1 MLKNLNLQPDFYN
14 AMHRFFIF
22 LYYLISKNRI
32 LSALLALGIAV
43 ICGFFASKI
52 HFEEDINQIIPRNE
66 KSDLTAKVLKQL
78 NFSDKIIVIIENKS
92 NEDSFQLSETADTFL
107 QKVEPLQKYINT
119 IQGKVN
125 DYEISETFDFVNQN
139 LPLFLD
145 ENDYKEIEGKLQKDS
160 IAKQVESNY
169 ISLASP
175 TSLVTKEFIKKD
187 PLGIAFLGIR
197 KLNALNI
204 SKDFK
209 LEDNYVVTKDGKNLL
224 LFIDPKYKS
233 NDTKNNEAFVDQ
245 LNAIKNNINKQ
256 FKGKTEM
263 SYFGSPVIAVAN
275 AKQIKKDIRNT
286 VLISM
291 TVLFV
296 LLMYY
301 FRNFFT
307 PVIVFLPTV
316 FSVLLALLVLYF
328 IKDKISAI
336 SLSVGAILIGITI
349 DYALHILTHYKHNNN
364 IEELY
369 KEITQPVILSSATTA
384 VSFLCLVFVRSEAL
398 KDLGLFASI
407 TVILSSVS
415 ALIIVPQ
422 LYHPKEKKGK
432 LNTNFIDKIGSY
444 PYEKNKPLII
454 GCSLVIIACLF
465 GFRHVGFNEDIGDL
479 NYIPKELKISEAK
492 LEKLSDI
499 TSKSVYT
506 ISYGDSEDE
515 ALKRNTQLNNFL
527 EKEKKEGKILSYNSI
542 GNIVLSKQDQQKKIE
557 AWIEFWDDNKK
568 NRAISELISNGSK
581 FGFNSTAFDQ
591 TNENLNKDYS
601 TLSLEDYKK
610 VKALQIPEFLSNEK
624 GFYTISNI
632 VKVDENKR
640 NIFIKD
646 VEKNH
651 EALAIDRQQMNEN
664 FLGLL
669 KRDFNTLI
677 NYSLLAIIL
686 TIIVFFRN
694 FELTVLTMFP
704 IVLTGV
710 VTAGIL
716 YFLGLE
722 LNIFSTV
729 VCTLVFGVGDDFSI
743 FLTKAMQKE
752 HTTGKNELPTYR
764 ISIILAVFTTIL
776 SIGSLIFAKHPALHS
791 LALVALIGM
800 FSVIIITSTLYPFW
814 FRFLIINR
822 AKKGLSP
829 ITLRLFLHSVLSF
842 VYYGLGGFLF
852 SVSGSYFVKNSKG
865 KTLELIKIFIA
876 RFLTSV
882 LFTNPF
888 VKKKLIKNS
897 NEDFS
902 NPAIIIA
909 NHTSFLDTL
918 AIAMVTHKIVFLVN
932 NWVYHSPI
940 FGKIVKALGFYPVS
954 QGIENGI
961 DKLKEKVDQG
971 YSLVVFPEA
980 ERSYDNDI
988 KRFHKG
994 AFYLAEKFGLDIVP
1008 VFIHGNSEVLP
1019 KGDFIIYDGSITIK
1033 VGDRI
1038 SRDDISFGENYSE
1051 RTKKINAYFRNEFAK
1066 MRNELEGENY
1076 FRKKLFLS
1084 FLYKENGVVKEIKE
1098 DFNNNRLT
1106 YFELNQ
1112 YIPKD
1117 ANILHIADDFGQ
1129 KDILLTLYQARR
1141 RVFSLIKN
1149 DEKREIA
1156 EQNYLVKK
1164 RKLDY
1169 IRDISG
1175 INKKIDV
1182 LLVSD
1187 NNFNINTITDLPETI
1202 IFLNI
1207 KTDFKKEGYNLDFT
1221 SETIKIFKKQ

>member
-1 MLKNLNLQPDFYN
+1 
-14 AMHRFFIF
+14 MHRFFIF
-22 LYYLISKNRI
+22 LYYLIAKNKL
-32 LSALLALGIAV
+32 LSVFFAVGIAV
-43 ICGFFASKI
+43 LCVFFASKI
-52 HFEEDINQIIPRNE
+52 NFEEDINQIIPKNE

-92 NEDSFQLSETADTFL
+92 KEDNFQLSETADTFL
-107 QKVEPLQKYINT
+107 GKIKPLQKYIGS

-125 DYEISETFDFVNQN
+125 DNEISETFDFVNQN
-139 LPLFLD
+139 LPLFLN
-145 ENDYKEIEGKLQKDS
+145 ENDYKEIERKLQRDS
-160 IAKQVESNY
+160 IAKQVENNY
-169 ISLASP
+169 VSLVSP

-187 PLGIAFLGIR
+187 PLGITFLGIK

-209 LEDNYVVTKDGKNLL
+209 LEDSYIVTKDGKNLL
-224 LFIDPKYKS
+224 LFIDPKNKS
-233 NDTKNNEAFVDQ
+233 NDTKNNEAFVNQ
-245 LNAIKNNINKQ
+245 LNEIKDNLNKQ
-256 FKGKTEM
+256 FKGKTEI

-275 AKQIKKDIRNT
+275 AQQIKKDIQNT
-286 VLISM
+286 VMISM
-291 TVLFV
+291 TVLLI
-296 LLMYY
+296 LLIYY
-301 FRNFFT
+301 FRNIFT
-307 PVIVFLPTV
+307 PIIVFLPTV
-316 FSVLLALLVLYF
+316 FSVLLALLILYF

-369 KEITQPVILSSATTA
+369 KEITQPIILSSATTA

-398 KDLGLFASI
+398 KDLGLFAAI
-407 TVILSSVS
+407 TVILSSIT

-422 LYHPKEKKGK
+422 LYKPKQKESG

-454 GCSLVIIACLF
+454 VCSIIIVACLF

-479 NYIPKELKISEAK
+479 NYIPKDLKISEAK
-492 LEKLSDI
+492 LQKLSDI
-499 TSKSVYT
+499 TSKSIYT
-506 ISYGDSEDE
+506 ISYGDSEE
-515 ALKRNTQLNNFL
+515 QALERNSQLSRFL
-527 EKEKKEGKILSYNSI
+527 EKEKKEGKILSYNSL
-542 GNIVLSKQDQQKKIE
+542 GNVVLSEKDQQKKIE
-557 AWIEFWDDNKK
+557 EWKKFWDANRKNQTIAELVDNG
-568 NRAISELISNGSK
+568 NK
-581 FGFNSTAFDQ
+581 FGFNSSAFDQ
-591 TNENLNKDYS
+591 FNENLNKNYS
-601 TLSLEDYKK
+601 VLSLKDYEK
-610 VKALQIPEFLSNEK
+610 VKALQISEFLSHEN
-624 GFYTISNI
+624 GFYTVSNV
-632 VKVDENKR
+632 VKVDDKKR
-640 NIFIKD
+640 DAFIKD
-646 VEKNH
+646 VEKKHN
-651 EALAIDRQQMNEN
+651 AIAIDRQQMNEN

-814 FRFLIINR
+814 FRLLITNR

-829 ITLRLFLHSVLSF
+829 ITFRLFLHSVLSF
-842 VYYGLGGFLF
+842 LYYGLGGLF
-852 SVSGSYFVKNSKG
+852 FSFIGVVFVKNYKG
-865 KTLELIKIFIA
+865 KTLEFIKLIMA

-888 VKKKLIKNS
+888 VKKKVIKNTK
-897 NEDFS
+897 EDFS
-902 NPAIIIA
+902 RPAVIIA

-918 AIAMVTHKIVFLVN
+918 AIAMTTHKIVYLVN
-932 NWVYHSPI
+932 DWVYESPI
-940 FGKIVKALGFYPVS
+940 FGRMVRALGFYPVS
-954 QGIENGI
+954 QGIENGME
-961 DKLKEKVDQG
+961 KLKEKVDQG

-980 ERSYDNDI
+980 ERSYSNDV

-994 AFYLAEKFGLDIVP
+994 AFYLAEQFGLDIVP
-1008 VFIHGNSEVLP
+1008 FYIHGNSEVLP
-1019 KGDFIIYDGSITIK
+1019 KGDFIIYDGAITVK

-1038 SRDDISFGENYSE
+1038 KKEDLSFGKNYSE
-1051 RTKKINAYFRNEFAK
+1051 RTKKVNAYFREKFAEL
-1066 MRNELEGENY
+1066 RNELEDENY
-1076 FRKKLFLS
+1076 FKKKLFLS
-1084 FLYKENGVVKEIKE
+1084 FLYKDTEVVKKVKK
-1098 DFNNNRLT
+1098 DFNQNKSV
-1106 YFELNQ
+1106 YHELNKH
-1112 YIPKD
+1112 IPKD
-1117 ANILHIADDFGQ
+1117 SNILHIADDFGQ
-1129 KDILLTLYQARR
+1129 KDILLTLQQAGRKI
-1141 RVFSLIKN
+1141 FTIIK
-1149 DEKREIA
+1149 DEEKKEIA
-1156 EQNYLVKK
+1156 KQNYIVKR
-1164 RKLDY
+1164 RKISY
-1169 IRDISG
+1169 IKDTTE
-1175 INKKIDV
+1175 INKPIDI

-1187 NNFNINTITDLPETI
+1187 EHFNIGEVAVLPETI
-1202 IFLNI
+1202 IFINCKNTIFENMNYEL
-1207 KTDFKKEGYNLDFT
+1207 KSS
-1221 SETIKIFKKQ
+1221 SESLKIFRTR

>member
-1 MLKNLNLQPDFYN
+1 
-14 AMHRFFIF
+14 MHRFFIF
-22 LYYLISKNRI
+22 LYYLIAKNKL
-32 LSALLALGIAV
+32 LSVFFAVGIAV
-43 ICGFFASKI
+43 LCVFFASKI
-52 HFEEDINQIIPRNE
+52 NFEEDINQIIPKNE

-92 NEDSFQLSETADTFL
+92 KEDNFQLSETADTFL
-107 QKVEPLQKYINT
+107 GKIKPLQKYIGS

-125 DYEISETFDFVNQN
+125 DNEISETFDFVNQN
-139 LPLFLD
+139 LPLFLN
-145 ENDYKEIEGKLQKDS
+145 ENDYKEIERKLQRDS
-160 IAKQVESNY
+160 IAKQVENNY
-169 ISLASP
+169 VSLVSP

-187 PLGIAFLGIR
+187 PLGITFLGIK

-209 LEDNYVVTKDGKNLL
+209 LEDSYIVTKDGKNLL
-224 LFIDPKYKS
+224 LFIDPKNKS
-233 NDTKNNEAFVDQ
+233 NDTKNNEAFVNQ
-245 LNAIKNNINKQ
+245 LNEIKDNLNKQ
-256 FKGKTEM
+256 FKGKTEI

-275 AKQIKKDIRNT
+275 AQQIKKDIQNT
-286 VLISM
+286 VMISM
-291 TVLFV
+291 TVLLI
-296 LLMYY
+296 LLIYY
-301 FRNFFT
+301 FRNIFT
-307 PVIVFLPTV
+307 PIIVFLPTV
-316 FSVLLALLVLYF
+316 FSVLLALLILYF

-369 KEITQPVILSSATTA
+369 KEITQPIILSSATTA

-398 KDLGLFASI
+398 KDLGLFAAI
-407 TVILSSVS
+407 TVILSSIT

-422 LYHPKEKKGK
+422 LYKPKQKESG

-454 GCSLVIIACLF
+454 VCSIIIVACLF

-479 NYIPKELKISEAK
+479 NYIPKDLKISEAK
-492 LEKLSDI
+492 LQKLSDI
-499 TSKSVYT
+499 TSKSIYT
-506 ISYGDSEDE
+506 ISYGDSEE
-515 ALKRNTQLNNFL
+515 QALARNSQLSRFL
-527 EKEKKEGKILSYNSI
+527 EKEKKEGKILSYNSL
-542 GNIVLSKQDQQKKIE
+542 GNVVLSEKDQQKKIE
-557 AWIEFWDDNKK
+557 EWKKFWDANRKNQTIAELVDNG
-568 NRAISELISNGSK
+568 NK
-581 FGFNSTAFDQ
+581 FGFNSSAFDQ
-591 TNENLNKDYS
+591 FNENLNKNYS
-601 TLSLEDYKK
+601 VLSLKDYEK
-610 VKALQIPEFLSNEK
+610 VKALQISEFLSQEN
-624 GFYTISNI
+624 GFYTVSNV
-632 VKVDENKR
+632 VKVDDKKR
-640 NIFIKD
+640 DAFIED
-646 VEKNH
+646 VEKKHNVI
-651 EALAIDRQQMNEN
+651 AIDRQQMNEN

-814 FRFLIINR
+814 FRLLITNR

-829 ITLRLFLHSVLSF
+829 ITFRLFLHSVLSF
-842 VYYGLGGFLF
+842 LYYGLGGLF
-852 SVSGSYFVKNSKG
+852 FSFIGVVFVKNSKG
-865 KTLELIKIFIA
+865 KTLEFIKLIMA

-888 VKKKLIKNS
+888 VKKKVIKNMK
-897 NEDFS
+897 EDFS
-902 NPAIIIA
+902 RPAVIIA

-918 AIAMVTHKIVFLVN
+918 AIAMTTHKIVYLVN
-932 NWVYHSPI
+932 DWVYESPI
-940 FGKIVKALGFYPVS
+940 FGRMVRALGFYPVS
-954 QGIENGI
+954 QGIENGME
-961 DKLKEKVDQG
+961 KLKEKVDQG

-980 ERSYDNDI
+980 ERSYTNDV

-994 AFYLAEKFGLDIVP
+994 AFYLAEQFGLDIVP
-1008 VFIHGNSEVLP
+1008 LYIHGNSEVLP
-1019 KGDFIIYDGSITIK
+1019 KGDFIIYDGAITVK

-1038 SRDDISFGENYSE
+1038 KKEDLSFGKNYSE
-1051 RTKKINAYFRNEFAK
+1051 RTKKVNAYFREKFAEL
-1066 MRNELEGENY
+1066 RNELEDENY
-1076 FRKKLFLS
+1076 FKKKLFLS
-1084 FLYKENGVVKEIKE
+1084 FLYKDNEVVQEVKK
-1098 DFNNNRLT
+1098 DFNQNKSV
-1106 YFELNQ
+1106 YHELNKH
-1112 YIPKD
+1112 IPKD
-1117 ANILHIADDFGQ
+1117 SNILHIADDFGQ
-1129 KDILLTLYQARR
+1129 KDILLTLQQAGRKI
-1141 RVFSLIKN
+1141 FTLIK
-1149 DEKREIA
+1149 DEEKREIA
-1156 EQNYLVKK
+1156 KQNYIVKR
-1164 RKLDY
+1164 RKISY
-1169 IRDISG
+1169 IKDTTE
-1175 INKKIDV
+1175 INKPIDI

-1187 NNFNINTITDLPETI
+1187 EHFNIGEVAVLPETI
-1202 IFLNI
+1202 IFINCKNTIFENMNYEL
-1207 KTDFKKEGYNLDFT
+1207 KSS
-1221 SETIKIFKKQ
+1221 SESLKIFRTR

>member
-1 MLKNLNLQPDFYN
+1 
-14 AMHRFFIF
+14 MHRFFIF
-22 LYYLISKNRI
+22 LYYLIAKNRI
-32 LSALLALGIAV
+32 ISIAIALGISAM
-43 ICGFFASKI
+43 CLFFASKI
-52 HFEEDINQIIPRNE
+52 NFEEDINQIIPKSE

-78 NFSDKIIVIIENKS
+78 NFSDKIIVIIEKKS
-92 NEDSFQLSETADTFL
+92 KDDNFQLSETADQFL
-107 QKVEPLQKYINT
+107 EKTKPLKKYIGS

-125 DYEISETFDFVNQN
+125 DNEISETFDFVNQN

-145 ENDYKEIEGKLQKDS
+145 DKDYQEIERKLNKDS
-160 IAKQVESNY
+160 IAKQVENNY
-169 ISLASP
+169 VSLVSP
-175 TSLVTKEFIKKD
+175 TSLVTKDFIKKD
-187 PLGIAFLGIR
+187 PLGITFLGIK

-224 LFIDPKYKS
+224 LFIEPKNKS
-233 NDTKNNEAFVDQ
+233 NDTKNNEAFVNQ
-245 LNAIKNNINKQ
+245 LNEIKENLNTE
-256 FKGKTEM
+256 FKGKTEL

-275 AKQIKKDIRNT
+275 AQQIKKDIQNT
-286 VLISM
+286 VIISM
-291 TVLFV
+291 SLLMI

-301 FRNFFT
+301 FRSFFT
-307 PVIVFLPTV
+307 PLIIFIPTL
-316 FSVLLALLVLYF
+316 FSVLLALMVLYF

-369 KEITQPVILSSATTA
+369 KEITQPIILSSATTA

-407 TVILSSVS
+407 TVIFSAVL

-422 LYHPKEKKGK
+422 LYHPKEKAGK
-432 LNTNFIDKIGSY
+432 VNANFIDKIGHY

-454 GCSLVIIACLF
+454 GCSIVIIACLF
-465 GFRHVGFNEDIGDL
+465 GFRHVGFNDDIGDL

-499 TSKSVYT
+499 TSKSIYT
-506 ISYGDSEDE
+506 ISYGNSEEE
-515 ALKRNTQLNNFL
+515 ALTRNSDLSTFL
-527 EKEKKEGKILSYNSI
+527 EKEKREGKILSYNSL
-542 GNIVLSKQDQQKKIE
+542 GNVVLSKEDQQQKVENWKK
-557 AWIEFWDDNKK
+557 FWNQNKK
-568 NRAISELISNGSK
+568 NETISELVNNGNK
-581 FGFNSTAFDQ
+581 FGFNASAFDQ
-591 TNENLNKDYS
+591 FNENLNKNYS
-601 TLSLEDYKK
+601 TLSLKDYEKI
-610 VKALQIPEFLSNEK
+610 KALQISEFLSQEN
-624 GFYTISNI
+624 GFYTVSNV
-632 VKVDENKR
+632 VKLDEKKR
-640 NIFIKD
+640 DVFIKD
-646 VEKNH
+646 IEKRKD
-651 EALAIDRQQMNEN
+651 AIAIDRQQMNEN

-677 NYSLLAIIL
+677 NYSLLAILL
-686 TIIVFFRN
+686 TIVVFFRN
-694 FELTVLTMFP
+694 FELTLLTMFP

-800 FSVIIITSTLYPFW
+800 LSVIIITSTLYPFW

-822 AKKGLSP
+822 QKKGLSP
-829 ITLRLFLHSVLSF
+829 ITLRLFFHSVILF
-842 VYYGLGGFLF
+842 IYYGLGGLIF
-852 SVSGSYFVKNSKG
+852 SAIGSFFPKNAKG
-865 KTLELIKIFIA
+865 KTLDIIKLIMAKFMK
-876 RFLTSV
+876 SV
-882 LFTNPF
+882 LYGNPF
-888 VKKKLIKNS
+888 VKKKIISNP

-902 NPAIIIA
+902 KPAIIIA

-918 AIAMVTHKIVFLVN
+918 AIAMTTHKIVFLVN
-932 NWVYHSPI
+932 DWVYDSPV

-961 DKLKEKVDQG
+961 EKLRKKVKEG

-980 ERSYDNDI
+980 SRSYTNDV

-994 AFYLAEKFGLDIVP
+994 AFYLAEEFGLDILP
-1008 VFIHGNSEVLP
+1008 LYIHGNSEVLP

-1038 SRDDISFGENYSE
+1038 RQNDLAYGKTYQD
-1051 RTKKINAYFRNEFAK
+1051 RTKNINANFRNEFAK
-1066 MRNELEGENY
+1066 LRTEIEDENY
-1076 FRKKLFLS
+1076 FKKKLFLS
-1084 FLYKENGVVKEIKE
+1084 FLYKETEVVKAVKD
-1098 DFNNNRLT
+1098 DFNENKSV
-1106 YFELNQ
+1106 YFELNKH
-1112 YIPKD
+1112 IPKD
-1117 ANILHIADDFGQ
+1117 ATILHIADDFGQ
-1129 KDILLTLYQARR
+1129 KDFLLTIQQASRKI
-1141 RVFSLIKN
+1141 FSFIKN
-1149 DEKREIA
+1149 KEKREIA
-1156 EQNYLVKK
+1156 EQNYLIKK
-1164 RKLDY
+1164 RKLIY
-1169 IRDISG
+1169 VEKLSDIH
-1175 INKKIDV
+1175 KTIDI

-1187 NNFNINTITDLPETI
+1187 RNFDLADITVLPETV
-1202 IFLNI
+1202 IFLNTKNKLFGNSNFNLAYNSESI
-1207 KTDFKKEGYNLDFT
+1207 KVLRRK
-1221 SETIKIFKKQ
+1221 

>member
-1 MLKNLNLQPDFYN
+1 MFT
-14 AMHRFFIF
+14 
-22 LYYLISKNRI
+22 
-32 LSALLALGIAV
+32 ALGIATLCV
-43 ICGFFASKI
+43 FFASKI
-52 HFEEDINQIIPRNE
+52 NFEEDINQIIPKNE

-107 QKVEPLQKYINT
+107 QKTEPLQKYISSV
-119 IQGKVN
+119 QGKVN
-125 DYEISETFDFVNQN
+125 DDEISETFDFVSQN
-139 LPLFLD
+139 LPLFLNT
-145 ENDYKEIEGKLQKDS
+145 EDYREIDRKIRKDS
-160 IAKQVESNY
+160 IARQVENNY

-187 PLGIAFLGIR
+187 PLGLTFLGIR

-209 LEDNYVVTKDGKNLL
+209 LEDSYIVTKDGKNLL
-224 LFIDPKYKS
+224 LFIDPKNKS
-233 NDTKNNEAFVDQ
+233 NDTKANEFFVDQ
-245 LNAIKNNINKQ
+245 LNIIKDSLNKQ
-256 FKGKTEM
+256 FKGKTEI

-275 AKQIKKDIRNT
+275 AQQIKKDIQNT
-286 VLISM
+286 VVISM
-291 TVLFV
+291 TVLLV
-296 LLMYY
+296 LLIYY

-307 PVIVFLPTV
+307 PIIVFLPTV
-316 FSVLLALLVLYF
+316 FSVFLALLVLYF

-369 KEITQPVILSSATTA
+369 KEITQPIILSSATTA

-398 KDLGLFASI
+398 KDLGLFAAI
-407 TVILSSVS
+407 TVILSSFT

-422 LYHPKEKKGK
+422 LYKPKEKGEN

-454 GCSLVIIACLF
+454 GCSVIILACLF

-492 LEKLSDI
+492 LQKLSDI
-499 TSKSVYT
+499 TSKSIYT
-506 ISYGDSEDE
+506 ISYGNSEEE
-515 ALKRNTQLNNFL
+515 ALARNSELSSFL
-527 EKEKKEGKILSYNSI
+527 EKEKKQGKILSYNSI
-542 GNIVLSKQDQQKKIE
+542 GSVVLSEKDQQKKIE
-557 AWIEFWDDNKK
+557 EWNNFWNGNKK
-568 NRAISELISNGSK
+568 NETISELIGNGNK
-581 FGFNSTAFDQ
+581 LGFNSSAFDNFNQ
-591 TNENLNKDYS
+591 VLNKNYT
-601 TLSLEDYKK
+601 TLSLKDYEK
-610 VKALQIPEFLSNEK
+610 VKALQISEFMSNEN
-624 GFYTISNI
+624 GFYTVSNV
-632 VKVDENKR
+632 VKVDETKR
-640 NIFIKD
+640 DAFIKD
-646 VEKNH
+646 IEKKH
-651 EALAIDRQQMNEN
+651 DALAIDRQQMNEN

-694 FELTVLTMFP
+694 FELTILTMFP

-743 FLTKAMQKE
+743 FLTQAMQKE

-800 FSVIIITSTLYPFW
+800 FSVIVITSTLYPFW
-814 FRFLIINR
+814 FRFFITNR

-829 ITLRLFLHSVLSF
+829 ITLRLFLSAVFSF
-842 VYYGLGGFLF
+842 LYYGLGGMIFSAFGSLF
-852 SVSGSYFVKNSKG
+852 IKNTKG
-865 KTLELIKIFIA
+865 RTLDIIKLILA

-882 LFTNPF
+882 LYSNPF
-888 VKKKLIKNS
+888 VRKRVIRNTA
-897 NEDFS
+897 EDFS
-902 NPAIIIA
+902 KPAVIIA

-918 AIAMVTHKIVFLVN
+918 AIAMATHKIIYLVN
-932 NWVYHSPI
+932 DWVYQSPV
-940 FGKIVKALGFYPVS
+940 FGKLVRALGFYPVS
-954 QGIENGI
+954 QGIENGME
-961 DKLKEKVDQG
+961 KLKEKIDQG

-980 ERSYDNDI
+980 ERSYTNDV

-994 AFYLAEKFGLDIVP
+994 AFYLAEQFNLDVLP
-1008 VFIHGNSEVLP
+1008 LYIHGNSEVLP
-1019 KGDFIIYDGSITIK
+1019 KGDFIIYDGSITVK
-1033 VGDRI
+1033 VGNRI
-1038 SRDDISFGENYSE
+1038 SREDMSFGKNYSE
-1051 RTKKINAYFRNEFAK
+1051 RTKKINAYYREEFAQLRK
-1066 MRNELEGENY
+1066 EIEDENY
-1076 FRKKLFLS
+1076 FKKMLFLS
-1084 FLYKENGVVKEIKE
+1084 FLYKDTDVVKEIKK
-1098 DFNNNRLT
+1098 DFNANKSV
-1106 YFELNQ
+1106 YFELNKH
-1112 YIPKD
+1112 ISND
-1117 ANILHIADDFGQ
+1117 ATILHIADDYGQ
-1129 KDILLTLYQARR
+1129 KDVLLTLYQAGRR
-1141 RVFSLIKN
+1141 IFSLIKN
-1149 DEKREIA
+1149 DDKRA
-1156 EQNYLVKK
+1156 TAAHNYLVKR
-1164 RKLDY
+1164 RKIHY
-1169 IRDISG
+1169 IEELSE
-1175 INKKIDV
+1175 INKNIDV

-1187 NNFNINTITDLPETI
+1187 DTFTVSTIQELPETI
-1202 IFLNI
+1202 IFVNTTNTLSESENYTLEFSSESI
-1207 KTDFKKEGYNLDFT
+1207 KVFKTK
-1221 SETIKIFKKQ
+1221 

>member
-1 MLKNLNLQPDFYN
+1 
-14 AMHRFFIF
+14 MHRFFIY
-22 LYYLISKNRI
+22 LYYLIARNRI
-32 LSALLALGIAV
+32 LSIATALGVAV
-43 ICGFFASKI
+43 LCLFFASKI
-52 HFEEDINQIIPRNE
+52 NFEEDINQIIPKSE

-78 NFSDKIIVIIENKS
+78 NFSDKIIVIIEKKS
-92 NEDSFQLSETADTFL
+92 KDDNFQLSETADSFL
-107 QKVEPLQKYINT
+107 EKTKPLEQYIGSV
-119 IQGKVN
+119 QGKVN
-125 DYEISETFDFVNQN
+125 DNEISETFDFVNQN

-145 ENDYKEIEGKLQKDS
+145 ENDYLEIERKLNKDS
-160 IAKQVESNY
+160 IAKQVENNY
-169 ISLASP
+169 VSLVSP
-175 TSLVTKEFIKKD
+175 TSLVTKDFIKKD
-187 PLGIAFLGIR
+187 PLRITFLGIK

-224 LFIDPKYKS
+224 LFIEPKNKS
-233 NDTKNNEAFVDQ
+233 NDTKNNETFVNQ
-245 LNAIKNNINKQ
+245 LNEIKDNLNKE
-256 FKGKTEM
+256 FKGKTEL

-275 AKQIKKDIRNT
+275 AQQIKKDIQNT
-286 VLISM
+286 VIISM
-291 TVLFV
+291 TVLLI
-296 LLMYY
+296 LLIYY

-307 PVIVFLPTV
+307 PIIVFLPTL
-316 FSVLLALLVLYF
+316 FSVLLALMVLYF

-369 KEITQPVILSSATTA
+369 KEITQPIILSSATTA

-407 TVILSSVS
+407 TVLFSSVS

-422 LYHPKEKKGK
+422 LYHPKEKSDT
-432 LNTNFIDKIGSY
+432 LNSNFIDKIGHY

-499 TSKSVYT
+499 TSKSIYT
-506 ISYGDSEDE
+506 ISYGNSEEE
-515 ALKRNTQLNNFL
+515 ALARNSDLSTFL
-527 EKEKKEGKILSYNSI
+527 EKEKKDGKILSYNSL
-542 GNIVLSKQDQQKKIE
+542 GNVVLSKEDQQKKVAI
-557 AWIEFWDDNKK
+557 WQNFWNENKK
-568 NRAISELISNGSK
+568 NSTISELVSNGNR
-581 FGFNSTAFDQ
+581 FGFNSSAFDQ
-591 TNENLNKDYS
+591 FNENLNKTYS
-601 TLSLEDYKK
+601 TLSLKDYEKI
-610 VKALQIPEFLSNEK
+610 KALQISEFLSQEN
-624 GFYTISNI
+624 GFYTVSNV
-632 VKVDENKR
+632 VKVDEKKR
-640 NIFIKD
+640 DAFIKD
-646 VEKNH
+646 IEKKH
-651 EALAIDRQQMNEN
+651 DAIAIDRQQMNEN

-677 NYSLLAIIL
+677 NYSLLAILL

-694 FELTVLTMFP
+694 FELTLLTMFP

-800 FSVIIITSTLYPFW
+800 LSVIIITSTLYPFW

-822 AKKGLSP
+822 TKKGLSP
-829 ITLRLFLHSVLSF
+829 ITFRLFLHSVILF
-842 VYYGLGGFLF
+842 IYYGLGGLIF
-852 SVSGSYFVKNSKG
+852 SVIGSIFVKNSKG
-865 KTLELIKIFIA
+865 KTLDLIKLILA
-876 RFLTSV
+876 KFLTSV
-882 LFTNPF
+882 LHGNPF
-888 VKKKLIKNS
+888 VKKKVITNP
-897 NEDFS
+897 NENFS
-902 NPAIIIA
+902 KPAIIIA

-918 AIAMVTHKIVFLVN
+918 AIAMATHKIVYLVN
-932 NWVYHSPI
+932 DWVYDSPV
-940 FGKIVKALGFYPVS
+940 FGKLVKALGFYPVS
-954 QGIENGI
+954 QGIENGKE
-961 DKLKEKVDQG
+961 KLKEKIDQG

-980 ERSYDNDI
+980 ERSYTNDV

-994 AFYLAEKFGLDIVP
+994 AFYLAEEFGLDILP
-1008 VFIHGNSEVLP
+1008 LYIHGNSEVLP
-1019 KGDFIIYDGSITIK
+1019 KGDFIIYDGDIIVK

-1038 SRDDISFGENYSE
+1038 SKDNLSFGTTYKE
-1051 RTKKINAYFRNEFAK
+1051 RAKNINFYFRNEFAK
-1066 MRNELEGENY
+1066 LRNEIEDENY
-1076 FRKKLFLS
+1076 FKKKLLLS
-1084 FLYKENGVVKEIKE
+1084 FLYKETEVVKEVKQ
-1098 DFNNNRLT
+1098 DFNDNKSV

-1112 YIPKD
+1112 HIAKD

-1129 KDILLTLYQARR
+1129 KDILMTLQQAGRR
-1141 RVFSLIKN
+1141 IFSLIGN
-1149 DEKREIA
+1149 EEKRQIA
-1156 EQNYLVKK
+1156 ENNYVVKN
-1164 RKLDY
+1164 RKINY
-1169 IRDISG
+1169 IKNTSEITKD
-1175 INKKIDV
+1175 IDV
-1182 LLVSD
+1182 LLISD
-1187 NNFNINTITDLPETI
+1187 ANFNVDEIAQLPKTVIFINTE
-1202 IFLNI
+1202 NI
-1207 KTDFKKEGYNLDFT
+1207 VFNDSSFNLVRTNESIRVFRH
-1221 SETIKIFKKQ
+1221 E

>member
-1 MLKNLNLQPDFYN
+1 MFT
-14 AMHRFFIF
+14 
-22 LYYLISKNRI
+22 
-32 LSALLALGIAV
+32 ALGIATLCV
-43 ICGFFASKI
+43 FFASKI
-52 HFEEDINQIIPRNE
+52 NFEEDINQIIPKNE

-107 QKVEPLQKYINT
+107 QKTEPLQKYISSV
-119 IQGKVN
+119 QGKVN
-125 DYEISETFDFVNQN
+125 DDEISETFDFVSQN
-139 LPLFLD
+139 LPLFLNT
-145 ENDYKEIEGKLQKDS
+145 EDYREIDRKIRKDS
-160 IAKQVESNY
+160 IARQVENNY

-187 PLGIAFLGIR
+187 PLGLTFLGIR

-209 LEDNYVVTKDGKNLL
+209 LEDSYIVTKDGKNLL
-224 LFIDPKYKS
+224 LFIDPKNKS
-233 NDTKNNEAFVDQ
+233 NDTKANEFFVDQ
-245 LNAIKNNINKQ
+245 LNIIKDSLNKQ
-256 FKGKTEM
+256 FKGKTEI

-275 AKQIKKDIRNT
+275 AQQIKKDIQNT
-286 VLISM
+286 VVISM
-291 TVLFV
+291 TVLLV
-296 LLMYY
+296 LLIYY

-307 PVIVFLPTV
+307 PIIVFLPTV

-369 KEITQPVILSSATTA
+369 KEITQPIILSSATTA

-398 KDLGLFASI
+398 KDLGLFAAI
-407 TVILSSVS
+407 TVILSSFT

-422 LYHPKEKKGK
+422 LYKPKEKGEN

-454 GCSLVIIACLF
+454 GCSVIILACLF

-492 LEKLSDI
+492 LQKLSDI
-499 TSKSVYT
+499 TSKSIYT
-506 ISYGDSEDE
+506 ISYGNSEEE
-515 ALKRNTQLNNFL
+515 ALARNSELSSFL
-527 EKEKKEGKILSYNSI
+527 EKEKKQGKILSYNSI
-542 GNIVLSKQDQQKKIE
+542 GSVVLSEKDQQKKIE
-557 AWIEFWDDNKK
+557 EWNNFWNGNKK
-568 NRAISELISNGSK
+568 NETISELIGNGNK
-581 FGFNSTAFDQ
+581 LGFNSSAFDNFNQ
-591 TNENLNKDYS
+591 VLNKNYT
-601 TLSLEDYKK
+601 TLSLKDYEK
-610 VKALQIPEFLSNEK
+610 VKALQISEFMSNEN
-624 GFYTISNI
+624 GFYTVSNV
-632 VKVDENKR
+632 VKVDETKR
-640 NIFIKD
+640 DAFIKD
-646 VEKNH
+646 IEKKH
-651 EALAIDRQQMNEN
+651 DALAIDRQQMNEN

-694 FELTVLTMFP
+694 FELTILTMFP

-743 FLTKAMQKE
+743 FLTQAMQKE

-800 FSVIIITSTLYPFW
+800 FSVIVITSTLYPFW
-814 FRFLIINR
+814 FRFFITNR

-829 ITLRLFLHSVLSF
+829 ITLRLFLSAVFSF
-842 VYYGLGGFLF
+842 LYYGLGGMIFSAFGSLF
-852 SVSGSYFVKNSKG
+852 IKNTKG
-865 KTLELIKIFIA
+865 RTLDIIKLILA

-882 LFTNPF
+882 LYSNPF
-888 VKKKLIKNS
+888 VRKRVIRNTA
-897 NEDFS
+897 EDFS
-902 NPAIIIA
+902 KPAVIIA

-918 AIAMVTHKIVFLVN
+918 AIAMATHKIIYLVN
-932 NWVYHSPI
+932 DWVYQSPV
-940 FGKIVKALGFYPVS
+940 FGKLVRALGFYPVS
-954 QGIENGI
+954 QGIENGME
-961 DKLKEKVDQG
+961 KLKEKIDQG

-980 ERSYDNDI
+980 ERSYTNDV

-994 AFYLAEKFGLDIVP
+994 AFYLAEQFNLDVLP
-1008 VFIHGNSEVLP
+1008 LYIHGNSEVLP
-1019 KGDFIIYDGSITIK
+1019 KGDFIIYDGSITVK
-1033 VGDRI
+1033 VGNRI
-1038 SRDDISFGENYSE
+1038 SREDMSFGKNYSE
-1051 RTKKINAYFRNEFAK
+1051 RTKKINAYYREEFAQLRK
-1066 MRNELEGENY
+1066 EIEDENY
-1076 FRKKLFLS
+1076 FKKMLFLS
-1084 FLYKENGVVKEIKE
+1084 FLYKDTDVVKEVKK
-1098 DFNNNRLT
+1098 DFNANKSV
-1106 YFELNQ
+1106 YFELNKH
-1112 YIPKD
+1112 ISND
-1117 ANILHIADDFGQ
+1117 ATILHIADDYGQ
-1129 KDILLTLYQARR
+1129 KDVLLTLYQAGRR
-1141 RVFSLIKN
+1141 IFSLIKN
-1149 DEKREIA
+1149 DDKRVTA
-1156 EQNYLVKK
+1156 AHNYLVKR
-1164 RKLDY
+1164 RKIHY
-1169 IRDISG
+1169 IEELSE
-1175 INKKIDV
+1175 INKNIDV

-1187 NNFNINTITDLPETI
+1187 DTFTVSTIQELPETI
-1202 IFLNI
+1202 IFVNTTNTLSESENYTLEFSSESI
-1207 KTDFKKEGYNLDFT
+1207 KVFKTK
-1221 SETIKIFKKQ
+1221 

>member
-1 MLKNLNLQPDFYN
+1 
-14 AMHRFFIF
+14 MHRFFIY
-22 LYYLISKNRI
+22 LYYLISKNRFI
-32 LSALLALGIAV
+32 SVAVALGIAV
-43 ICGFFASKI
+43 LCLFLASKI
-52 HFEEDINQIIPRNE
+52 NFEEDINQIIPKNE

-78 NFSDKIIVIIENKS
+78 NFSDKIIVIIEKKS
-92 NEDSFQLSETADTFL
+92 KDDNFQLSETADQFL
-107 QKVEPLQKYINT
+107 EKTKPLEKYIGS

-125 DYEISETFDFVNQN
+125 DNEISETFDFVNQN

-145 ENDYKEIEGKLQKDS
+145 DNDYQEIERKLNKDS

-169 ISLASP
+169 VSLVSP

-187 PLGIAFLGIR
+187 PLGITFLGIK

-224 LFIDPKYKS
+224 LFIEPKNKS
-233 NDTKNNEAFVDQ
+233 NDTKNNEVFVNQ
-245 LNAIKNNINKQ
+245 LNEIKDNLNKE
-256 FKGKTEM
+256 FNGKIEL

-275 AKQIKKDIRNT
+275 AQQIKKDIQNT
-286 VLISM
+286 VIISM
-291 TVLFV
+291 TVLMI
-296 LLMYY
+296 LLIYY
-301 FRNFFT
+301 FRSFFT
-307 PVIVFLPTV
+307 PIVIFLPTL
-316 FSVLLALLVLYF
+316 FSVLLSLMVLYF

-369 KEITQPVILSSATTA
+369 KEITQPIILSSATTA

-407 TVILSSVS
+407 TVLFSSVL

-422 LYHPKEKKGK
+422 LYHPKEKSDQ
-432 LNTNFIDKIGSY
+432 LNTNFIDKIGHY

-479 NYIPKELKISEAK
+479 NYIPKDLKISEAK

-499 TSKSVYT
+499 TSKSIYT
-506 ISYGDSEDE
+506 ISYGNSEEE
-515 ALKRNTQLNNFL
+515 ALARNSDLSQFL
-527 EKEKKEGKILSYNSI
+527 EKEKKEGKILSYNSL
-542 GNIVLSKQDQQKKIE
+542 GNVVLSKEDQQKKVAI
-557 AWIEFWDDNKK
+557 WQNFWNENKK
-568 NRAISELISNGSK
+568 NHTISELIDNGNK
-581 FGFNSTAFDQ
+581 FGFNSSAFDQ
-591 TNENLNKDYS
+591 FNENLNKTYS
-601 TLSLEDYKK
+601 VLSLKDYEKI
-610 VKALQIPEFLSNEK
+610 KALQISEFLSQEN
-624 GFYTISNI
+624 GFYTVSNV
-632 VKVDENKR
+632 VKVDEKKR
-640 NIFIKD
+640 DAFIKD
-646 VEKNH
+646 IEKKH
-651 EALAIDRQQMNEN
+651 DAIAIDRQQMNEN

-677 NYSLLAIIL
+677 NYSLLAILL

-694 FELTVLTMFP
+694 FELTLLTMFP

-800 FSVIIITSTLYPFW
+800 LSVIIITSTLYPFW

-822 AKKGLSP
+822 TKKGLSP
-829 ITLRLFLHSVLSF
+829 ITFRLFLHSVILF
-842 VYYGLGGFLF
+842 IYYGLGGLMF
-852 SVSGSYFVKNSKG
+852 SALGSVFVKNAKG
-865 KTLELIKIFIA
+865 KTLDIIKLILAKFMK
-876 RFLTSV
+876 SV
-882 LFTNPF
+882 LYGNPF
-888 VKKKLIKNS
+888 VKKKVITNP

-902 NPAIIIA
+902 KPAIIIA

-918 AIAMVTHKIVFLVN
+918 AIGMTTHKIVYLVN
-932 NWVYHSPI
+932 DWVYDSPI
-940 FGKIVKALGFYPVS
+940 FGKLVKALGFFPVS
-954 QGIENGI
+954 QGIENGKE
-961 DKLKEKVDQG
+961 KLKEKIDQG

-980 ERSYDNDI
+980 ERSYTNDI

-994 AFYLAEKFGLDIVP
+994 AFYLAEEFSLDILP
-1008 VFIHGNSEVLP
+1008 LYIHGNSEVLP
-1019 KGDFIIYDGSITIK
+1019 KGDFIIYDGSITVK

-1038 SRDDISFGENYSE
+1038 SKDDLSFGTNYKE
-1051 RTKKINAYFRNEFAK
+1051 RAKNINANFRNDFAK
-1066 MRNELEGENY
+1066 LRNEIEDENY
-1076 FRKKLFLS
+1076 FKKKLFLS
-1084 FLYKENGVVKEIKE
+1084 FLYKETEIVKEVKD
-1098 DFNNNRLT
+1098 DFNENKSV
-1106 YFELNQ
+1106 YFELNK
-1112 YIPKD
+1112 YIAKD
-1117 ANILHIADDFGQ
+1117 ATILHIADDYGQ
-1129 KDILLTLYQARR
+1129 KDFLLTIQQAGRKI
-1141 RVFSLIKN
+1141 FSFIINK
-1149 DEKREIA
+1149 EKREIA
-1156 EQNYLVKK
+1156 EQNYLVKR
-1164 RKLDY
+1164 RKLNY
-1169 IRDISG
+1169 IKNLSD
-1175 INKKIDV
+1175 INKTIDV
-1182 LLVSD
+1182 LLISDQNFDLSEIENFPETVILLNTGNSFSD
-1187 NNFNINTITDLPETI
+1187 NPDFNLEHNSES
-1202 IFLNI
+1202 I
-1207 KTDFKKEGYNLDFT
+1207 KVLRRK
-1221 SETIKIFKKQ
+1221 

>member
-1 MLKNLNLQPDFYN
+1 
-14 AMHRFFIF
+14 MHRFFIY
-22 LYYLISKNRI
+22 LYHLISKNRI
-32 LSALLALGIAV
+32 LSVCFALGIALL
-43 ICGFFASKI
+43 CGYFASKI
-52 HFEEDINQIIPRNE
+52 NFEEDINQIIPKNE

-107 QKVEPLQKYINT
+107 QKLETLQQYVGSV
-119 IQGKVN
+119 QGKVN
-125 DYEISETFDFVNQN
+125 DEEISETFDFVNQN

-145 ENDYKEIEGKLQKDS
+145 ENDYKEIEKKLQKDS
-160 IAKQVESNY
+160 ITKLVENNY
-169 ISLASP
+169 VSLVSP
-175 TSLVTKEFIKKD
+175 TSLVTKDFIKKD
-187 PLGIAFLGIR
+187 PLGITFLGIK

-209 LEDNYVVTKDGKNLL
+209 LEDNYIVTKDGKHLL
-224 LFIDPKYKS
+224 LFIEPKNKS

-245 LNAIKNNINKQ
+245 LNEIKDNINKQ
-256 FKGKTEM
+256 FKGKTEL

-275 AKQIKKDIRNT
+275 AKQIKKDIQNT

-291 TVLFV
+291 TVLFI

-369 KEITQPVILSSATTA
+369 KEITQPIILSSATTA

-398 KDLGLFASI
+398 KDLGLFAAI

-422 LYHPKEKKGK
+422 LYHPKKNEKKE
-432 LNTNFIDKIGSY
+432 NTNFIDTIGAY

-499 TSKSVYT
+499 TSKSIYT
-506 ISYGDSEDE
+506 ISYGNSAEE
-515 ALKRNTQLNNFL
+515 ALSRNSQLSHFL
-527 EKEKKEGKILSYNSI
+527 EKEKQEGKILSYNSL
-542 GNIVLSKQDQQKKIE
+542 GNVVLSKQDQQKKIE
-557 AWIEFWDDNKK
+557 IWEKFWENKK
-568 NRAISELISNGSK
+568 DHTISELVSNGIQ
-581 FGFNSTAFDQ
+581 FGFNSSAFSQ
-591 TNENLNKDYS
+591 FNEVLSKEYS
-601 TLSLEDYKK
+601 TLSLQDYEKI
-610 VKALQIPEFLSNEK
+610 KALQVSEFLSSEN
-624 GFYTISNI
+624 GFYTVSNV
-632 VKVDENKR
+632 VKVDEKKR
-640 NIFIKD
+640 DAFIKD
-646 VEKNH
+646 IEKKH
-651 EALAIDRQQMNEN
+651 DALAIDRQQMNEN

-704 IVLTGV
+704 IVLTGI

-829 ITLRLFLHSVLSF
+829 ITFRLFLHSILSF
-842 VYYGLGGFLF
+842 LYYGLGGVFF
-852 SVSGSYFVKNSKG
+852 SVFGSFFVKNSKG
-865 KTLELIKIFIA
+865 KTLDFIKLIMAK
-876 RFLTSV
+876 FLTSV
-882 LFTNPF
+882 LFSNPF
-888 VKKKLIKNS
+888 VKKRVIKNS

-902 NPAIIIA
+902 KPAIIIA

-918 AIAMVTHKIVFLVN
+918 AIAMTTHKIVYLVN
-932 NWVYHSPI
+932 DWVYQSPI
-940 FGKIVKALGFYPVS
+940 FGKMVRALGFYPVS
-954 QGIENGI
+954 QGIENGME
-961 DKLKEKVDQG
+961 KLKEKVDQG

-980 ERSYDNDI
+980 ERSYTNDI

-994 AFYLAEKFGLDIVP
+994 AFYLAEQFGLDILP
-1008 VFIHGNSEVLP
+1008 LYIHGNSEVLP
-1019 KGDFIIYDGSITIK
+1019 KGDFIIYDGSITVK

-1038 SRDDISFGENYSE
+1038 RKDDVSFGKSYPE
-1051 RTKKINAYFRNEFAK
+1051 RTKKINAYFREQFAQL
-1066 MRNELEGENY
+1066 RNEIEDENY
-1076 FRKKLFLS
+1076 FKKKLFLS
-1084 FLYKENGVVKEIKE
+1084 YLYKENEVVHEVKE
-1098 DFNNNRLT
+1098 DFNTNKT
-1106 YFELNQ
+1106 AYFELNKH
-1112 YIPKD
+1112 IPKD
-1117 ANILHIADDFGQ
+1117 STILHISDDFGQ
-1129 KDILLTLYQARR
+1129 KDVLLLLYQAGRR
-1141 RVFSLIKN
+1141 IFSRISN
-1149 DEKREIA
+1149 EEKRDVA
-1156 EQNYLVKK
+1156 EQNYLVKR
-1164 RKLDY
+1164 RKLSY
-1169 IRDISG
+1169 INDISE
-1175 INKKIDV
+1175 INKNIDV
-1182 LLVSD
+1182 LLISD
-1187 NNFNINTITDLPETI
+1187 SRFKINTLSTLPETI
-1202 IFLNI
+1202 IFLNV
-1207 KTDFKKEGYNLDFT
+1207 KEPGFENPVFQKKLDT
-1221 SETIKIFKKQ
+1221 GAIKIFKKH

>member
-1 MLKNLNLQPDFYN
+1 
-14 AMHRFFIF
+14 MHRFFIF
-22 LYYLISKNRI
+22 LYYLISKNKI
-32 LSALLALGIAV
+32 LSVLTALGIAFLC
-43 ICGFFASKI
+43 IFFASKI
-52 HFEEDINQIIPRNE
+52 NFEEDINQIIPKNE

-78 NFSDKIIVIIENKS
+78 NFSDKIIVIIENRS
-92 NEDSFQLSETADTFL
+92 GEDSFLLSETADTFL
-107 QKVEPLQKYINT
+107 KKIEPLQKYIGSV
-119 IQGKVN
+119 QGKVN
-125 DYEISETFDFVNQN
+125 DNEISETFDFVNQN
-139 LPLFLD
+139 LPLFLN
-145 ENDYKEIEGKLQKDS
+145 ESDYKQIDGKLQKDS
-160 IAKQVESNY
+160 IARQVENNY
-169 ISLASP
+169 ISLVSP

-187 PLGIAFLGIR
+187 PLGLTFLGIK

-209 LEDNYVVTKDGKNLL
+209 LEDSYIVTKDGKNLL
-224 LFIDPKYKS
+224 LFIDPKNKS
-233 NDTKNNEAFVDQ
+233 NDTKANEAFVDQ
-245 LNAIKNNINKQ
+245 LNSIKDSINKQ
-256 FKGKTEM
+256 FRGKTEI

-275 AKQIKKDIRNT
+275 AQQIKKDIQNT
-286 VLISM
+286 VVISM
-291 TVLFV
+291 TVLLI
-296 LLMYY
+296 LLIYY

-307 PVIVFLPTV
+307 PIIVFLPTV

-369 KEITQPVILSSATTA
+369 KEITQPIILSSATTA

-398 KDLGLFASI
+398 KDLGLFAAI
-407 TVILSSVS
+407 TVILSSIT

-422 LYHPKEKKGK
+422 LYKPKEKGEH
-432 LNTNFIDKIGSY
+432 LNTNFIDRIGSY

-454 GCSLVIIACLF
+454 GCSIIILACLF

-492 LEKLSDI
+492 LQKLSDI
-499 TSKSVYT
+499 TSKSIYT
-506 ISYGDSEDE
+506 ISYGNSEEE
-515 ALKRNTQLNNFL
+515 ALTRNSELSRFL
-527 EKEKKEGKILSYNSI
+527 ESEKKEGKILSYNSI
-542 GNIVLSKQDQQKKIE
+542 GSIVLSEKDQQKKLDE
-557 AWIEFWDDNKK
+557 WNHFWDEQKK
-568 NRAISELISNGSK
+568 NHTISELISNGNK
-581 FGFNSTAFDQ
+581 FGFNGSAFDHF
-591 TNENLNKDYS
+591 NEALHKNYTVLSLKDYQ
-601 TLSLEDYKK
+601 K
-610 VKALQIPEFLSNEK
+610 VKALQISEFMSNEN
-624 GFYTISNI
+624 GFYTVSNV

-640 NIFIKD
+640 DIFIKD
-646 VEKNH
+646 IEKKH
-651 EALAIDRQQMNEN
+651 DAIAIDRQQMNEN

-743 FLTKAMQKE
+743 FLTQAMQKE

-814 FRFLIINR
+814 FRLLITNR

-829 ITLRLFLHSVLSF
+829 ITFRMFICAVFSFL
-842 VYYGLGGFLF
+842 YYGVGGLLF
-852 SVSGSYFVKNSKG
+852 SAFGSFFVKNSSG
-865 KTLELIKIFIA
+865 NILNIIKIILA

-882 LFTNPF
+882 LYSNPF
-888 VKKKLIKNS
+888 VKKKVIKNPA
-897 NEDFS
+897 EDFS
-902 NPAIIIA
+902 KPAVIIA

-918 AIAMVTHKIVFLVN
+918 AIAMATHKIIYLVN
-932 NWVYHSPI
+932 DWVYQSPI
-940 FGKIVKALGFYPVS
+940 FGKLVRALGFYPVS
-954 QGIENGI
+954 QGIENGME
-961 DKLKEKVDQG
+961 KLREKVEQG

-980 ERSYDNDI
+980 ERSYTNDI

-994 AFYLAEKFGLDIVP
+994 AFYLAEQFGLDILP
-1008 VFIHGNSEVLP
+1008 IYIHGNSEVLP
-1019 KGDFIIYDGSITIK
+1019 KGDFIIYDGSITVK

-1038 SRDDISFGENYSE
+1038 SKDNVSFGKNYSE
-1051 RTKKINAYFRNEFAK
+1051 RTKKINAYFREEFAK
-1066 MRNELEGENY
+1066 LREEIEDENY
-1076 FRKKLFLS
+1076 FKKKLFLS
-1084 FLYKENGVVKEIKE
+1084 YLYKDSEVVKEVKE
-1098 DFNNNRLT
+1098 DFNTNKSV
-1106 YFELNQ
+1106 YFELNKHISSQ
-1112 YIPKD
+1112 

-1129 KDILLTLYQARR
+1129 KDALLTLYQAGR
-1141 RVFSLIKN
+1141 RVFSLIRDN
-1149 DEKREIA
+1149 EKRETA
-1156 EQNYLVKK
+1156 AHSYLIK
-1164 RKLDY
+1164 RRKIHY
-1169 IRDISG
+1169 IKDLSA

-1187 NNFNINTITDLPETI
+1187 EHFPMNDLHELPETI
-1202 IFLNI
+1202 IFVNI
-1207 KTDFKKEGYNLDFT
+1207 KNTLFE
-1221 SETIKIFKKQ
+1221 SENYTLKWSSESIKIFKTK

>member
-1 MLKNLNLQPDFYN
+1 
-14 AMHRFFIF
+14 MHRFFIF
-22 LYYLISKNRI
+22 LYYLISRNRL
-32 LSALLALGIAV
+32 LSVLFAIGIAV
-43 ICGFFASKI
+43 LCGFFASKI
-52 HFEEDINQIIPRNE
+52 NFEEDINQIIPKSE

-92 NEDSFQLSETADTFL
+92 GEENFQLSETADSFL
-107 QKVEPLQKYINT
+107 KNTEPLQKYIGSV
-119 IQGKVN
+119 QGKVN
-125 DYEISETFDFVNQN
+125 DSEISETFDFVNQN

-145 ENDYKEIEGKLQKDS
+145 ESDYREIERKIQKDS
-160 IAKQVESNY
+160 IARQVESNY
-169 ISLASP
+169 VSLVSP

-187 PLGIAFLGIR
+187 PLGITFLGIK

-209 LEDNYVVTKDGKNLL
+209 LEDNYIVTKDGKNLL
-224 LFIDPKYKS
+224 LFIDPKNKS
-233 NDTKNNEAFVDQ
+233 NDTKNNETFISQ
-245 LNAIKNNINKQ
+245 LNGIKDKLNTQ
-256 FKGKTEM
+256 FKGKTEI

-275 AKQIKKDIRNT
+275 AQQIKKDIRNT
-286 VLISM
+286 VMISM
-291 TVLFV
+291 T
-296 LLMYY
+296 LLLVILIYY

-307 PVIVFLPTV
+307 PIIVFLPTV
-316 FSVLLALLVLYF
+316 FSVLLALLILYF

-369 KEITQPVILSSATTA
+369 KEITQPIVLSSATTA
-384 VSFLCLVFVRSEAL
+384 VSFLCLIFVRSEAL
-398 KDLGLFASI
+398 KDLGLFAAI
-407 TVILSSVS
+407 TVILSSVT

-422 LYHPKEKKGK
+422 LYNPKEKGEH

-454 GCSLVIIACLF
+454 ICSVIIIACLF
-465 GFRHVGFNEDIGDL
+465 GFRKVGFNEDIGDL

-492 LEKLSDI
+492 LQKLSDI
-499 TSKSVYT
+499 TSKSIYT
-506 ISYGDSEDE
+506 ISYGDSENE
-515 ALKRNTQLNNFL
+515 ALTRNSDLSRFL

-542 GNIVLSKQDQQKKIE
+542 GNVVLSEKDQQKKID
-557 AWIEFWDDNKK
+557 AWQKFWSPDKK
-568 NRAISELISNGSK
+568 NRTVSELVKNGNQ
-581 FGFNSTAFDQ
+581 FGFNSSAFDQ
-591 TNENLNKDYS
+591 FNENLNKSYT
-601 TLSLEDYKK
+601 TLDLKEYEK
-610 VKALQIPEFLSNEK
+610 VKALQIPEFLSEEN
-624 GFYTISNI
+624 GFYTVSNV

-640 NIFIKD
+640 DAFIKD
-646 VEKNH
+646 VEKKH
-651 EALAIDRQQMNEN
+651 ETLAIDRQQMNEN

-743 FLTKAMQKE
+743 FLTQAMQKE

-764 ISIILAVFTTIL
+764 TSIILAVFTTIL
-776 SIGSLIFAKHPALHS
+776 SIGSLIFARHPALHS

-814 FRFLIINR
+814 FRLLITNR

-829 ITLRLFLHSVLSF
+829 ITFRLFLNSVLSF
-842 VYYGLGGFLF
+842 IYYGLGGMFF
-852 SVSGSYFVKNSKG
+852 SLIGSIFVKRSKG
-865 KTLELIKIFIA
+865 RTLNFIKLIIA

-882 LFTNPF
+882 LYTNPF
-888 VKKKLIKNS
+888 VKKKFIKNP

-902 NPAIIIA
+902 KPAVLIA

-918 AIAMVTHKIVFLVN
+918 TMAMTTHKIIFLVN
-932 NWVYHSPI
+932 DWVYNSPV
-940 FGKIVKALGFYPVS
+940 FGKIVRALGFYPVS
-954 QGIENGI
+954 QGIENGMQQ
-961 DKLKEKVDQG
+961 LKEKVDQG

-980 ERSYDNDI
+980 ERSYTNDI

-994 AFYLAEKFGLDIVP
+994 AFYIAEEFGLDIVP
-1008 VFIHGNSEVLP
+1008 VYIHGNSEVQP
-1019 KGDFIIYDGSITIK
+1019 KGDFIIYDGAITVK

-1038 SRDDISFGENYSE
+1038 RKEDMSFGTTYSE
-1051 RTKKINAYFRNEFAK
+1051 RTKKINAFFREQFAAL
-1066 MRNELEGENY
+1066 RNELEDENY
-1076 FRKKLFLS
+1076 FKKKLFLAY
-1084 FLYKENGVVKEIKE
+1084 LYKDNEVVQAVKE
-1098 DFNNNRLT
+1098 DFNRNRSV
-1106 YFELNQ
+1106 YFELNNH
-1112 YIPKD
+1112 IPKE
-1117 ANILHIADDFGQ
+1117 ANILHLADDFGQ
-1129 KDILLTLYQARR
+1129 KDVLLSLQQAGRR
-1141 RVFSLIKN
+1141 IFSFIRN
-1149 DEKREIA
+1149 EEKRKIA
-1156 EQNYLVKK
+1156 EQTYLVKR
-1164 RKLDY
+1164 RKIHY
-1169 IRDISG
+1169 VSNIEE

-1182 LLVSD
+1182 LLVSNESFD
-1187 NNFNINTITDLPETI
+1187 IEALPELPGTI
-1202 IFLNI
+1202 IFLNV
-1207 KTDFKKEGYNLDFT
+1207 KNKDNLKDYSLKFG
-1221 SETIKIFKKQ
+1221 SETLKVFSSE